1 MTELKT
7 MKTWNPQKGD
17 VFRHHFS
24 NGKVSG
30 ERVFDKWSNPE
41 AGSWL
46 AEGFDYSLTNGHG
59 DGYGSWELVRRA
71 APTITLDKEWAYRH
85 TPTQPVRILCVDG
98 NDKGKPVVSM
108 GPEGNLSAHDNHGAF
123 LSGVGESGYDL
134 VPLEKSFGPV
144 WAVFSRKG
152 GLVKT
157 SPFEYEAKQKA
168 VWLDESG
175 TNPPYTV
182 VKMVEEKS

>member
-1 MTELKT
+1 MPELKT
-7 MKTWNPQKGD
+7 MKEWNPQKGD
-17 VFRHHFS
+17 VFRYHPD
-24 NGKVSG
+24 
-30 ERVFDKWSNPE
+30 VFDFQSSIHVFYRWE
-41 AGSWL
+41 RQ
-46 AEGFDYSLTNGHG
+46 ENGRWVNSKG
-59 DGYGSWELVRRA
+59 VVCGNGNFGRWELIRRA
-71 APTITLDKEWAYRH
+71 GTIITLDKEWAYRH
-85 TPTQPVRILCVDG
+85 TPTQPVRILCIDG
-98 NDKGKPVVSM
+98 YNKDKPVVSM
-108 GPEGNLSAHDNHGAF
+108 GPDGKVSHHDSHGAF
-123 LSGVGESGYDL
+123 LSGGGESGFDL

-182 VKMVEEKS
+182 VKMVEEK